1 MKIGFMHKEGR
12 MKYVYEMVKNDYE
25 TEVFDDHS
33 FDYDVIVMGMDYF
46 DEQSFDKEYLEMV
59 QASIIFVCYD
69 AIELMKERFQV
80 VCLKDSEDFLVKNA
94 QVTAWGILG
103 ILLDSCEECLTELM
117 IDVVGYGRCGKA
129 IVQLLDALGVQCRV
143 IVKEVKNYTREV
155 MHFEEYLFKKP
166 AKWIIQTADICI
178 FDHDWVLRSGKP
190 IIIDITSKFV
200 GTKNLQDEDI
210 KIHYAK
216 ALPDQYCIKS
226 SAKTYYEALLEVL
239 V

>member
-1 MKIGFMHKEGR
+1 MKIGVMHKEGR

-25 TEVFDDHS
+25 TEVFDDHC

-46 DEQSFDKEYLEMV
+46 DEHSFDGKYLSNLKNTV
-59 QASIIFVCYD
+59 IFVCYD
-69 AIELMKERFQV
+69 ASEIMKEQFRV
-80 VCLKDSEDFLVKNA
+80 VCLKNSEDFLVKNA
-94 QVTAWGILG
+94 QITAWGILA
-103 ILLDSCEECLTELM
+103 ILLQSCEECLNETVV
-117 IDVVGYGRCGKA
+117 DVIGYGRCGKA

-143 IVKEVKNYTREV
+143 IVKQVKKYTREV

-166 AKWIIQTADICI
+166 AKWVIQTADVCI
-178 FDHDWVLRSGKP
+178 FDHAWVLRSGKP

-210 KIHYAK
+210 VIYYAK
-216 ALPDQYCIKS
+216 ALPDHYCIKS

>member
-25 TEVFDDHS
+25 VEIFDNHC

-46 DEQSFDKEYLEMV
+46 DEHSFDGNYLSKLKNTV
-59 QASIIFVCYD
+59 IFVCYD
-69 AIELMKERFQV
+69 ASKIMKEQFRV
-80 VCLKDSEDFLVKNA
+80 VCLKNSEDFLVKNA
-94 QVTAWGILG
+94 QVTAWGILA
-103 ILLDSCEECLTELM
+103 ILLHSCEECLSETVV
-117 IDVVGYGRCGKA
+117 DVIGYGRCGKA
-129 IVQLLDALGVQCRV
+129 IVQLLDSLGVPCRV
-143 IVKEVKNYTREV
+143 VVKEVKKYTREV
-155 MHFEEYLFKKP
+155 IHFEEYLFKNP
-166 AKWIIQTADICI
+166 AKWVIQTADMCI

-216 ALPDQYCIKS
+216 ALPDRYCIKS